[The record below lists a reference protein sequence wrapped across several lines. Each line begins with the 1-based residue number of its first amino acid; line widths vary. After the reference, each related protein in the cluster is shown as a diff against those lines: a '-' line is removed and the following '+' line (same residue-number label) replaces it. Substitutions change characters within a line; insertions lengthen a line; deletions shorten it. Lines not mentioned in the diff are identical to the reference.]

1 MTSNPLTLLEVHLRT
16 RQFRHHG
23 KASSTKPSVEHTE
36 LKQSPLAARNLILFS
51 PGYHR
56 WFVKRWC
63 ERLLAWSSI
72 IVIGPILL
80 LLAVLIR
87 ATSSGKAF
95 LWQERVG
102 LGGRVFQIV
111 KLRSMF
117 EDAEQWTGAVW
128 ALEDDPR
135 ITPLG
140 RYLRKLHLDELP
152 QIWNVARGEMSFIG
166 PRPERP
172 IFVNTLIGQIPGYE
186 CRLAVLPGV
195 TGLAQISLPPD
206 QTPDCVRRKI
216 ELDLEYIFTA
226 EPSLDLRIIFCTILK
241 MIGVPRVLAAKLSC
255 ICRELPAMSDPAEL
269 CEIDVNLH
277 SASDKLADAF
287 FPASSSSKH
296 TWLNSTSLT
305 VQG

>member
-1 MTSNPLTLLEVHLRT
+1 MSIPLTSLEVTLRT
-16 RQFRHHG
+16 KQFKHHDY
-23 KASSTKPSVEHTE
+23 TPSTE
-36 LKQSPLAARNLILFS
+36 LASKPDVKKPPLAARNLVLFA

-56 WFVKRWC
+56 WFIKRWC
-63 ERLLAWSSI
+63 ERLLAWSSL
-72 IVIGPILL
+72 IVVSPFLL
-80 LLAVLIR
+80 LLALLIR
-87 ATSSGKAF
+87 ASSKGQAF

-128 ALEDDPR
+128 ASEDDPR

-152 QIWNVARGEMSFIG
+152 QLWNVARGEMSFIG

-172 IFVNTLIGQIPGYE
+172 EFVDNLIDEVPGYE

-195 TGLAQISLPPD
+195 TGLAQVNLPPD
-206 QTPDCVRRKI
+206 QTQDCVRRKI

-226 EPSLDLRIIFCTILK
+226 EPSLDLRIVVCTVLK
-241 MIGVPRVLAAKLSC
+241 MIGIPRERAAKISHVF
-255 ICRELPAMSDPAEL
+255 REPSIMKAPVTLPRTIHSNSLAPSISDE
-269 CEIDVNLH
+269 N
-277 SASDKLADAF
+277 
-287 FPASSSSKH
+287 
-296 TWLNSTSLT
+296 WLNDPSLT

>member
-1 MTSNPLTLLEVHLRT
+1 MV
-16 RQFRHHG
+16 F
-23 KASSTKPSVEHTE
+23 
-36 LKQSPLAARNLILFS
+36 FS

-56 WFVKRWC
+56 WFVKRWI
-63 ERLLAWSSI
+63 ERLIAWSSI
-72 IVIGPILL
+72 IVVGPVLL
-80 LLAVLIR
+80 LLAILIR

-102 LGGRVFQIV
+102 LDGRVFQIV

-172 IFVNTLIGQIPGYE
+172 KFVDTLIDQIPGYE

-195 TGLAQISLPPD
+195 TGLAQVNLPPD
-206 QTPDCVRRKI
+206 QTPDCVRRKV

-241 MIGVPRVLAAKLSC
+241 MIGVPRERSAKLAY
-255 ICRELPAMSDPAEL
+255 IYRELSATPGLAEF
-269 CEIDVNLH
+269 CDTDDNLE
-277 SASDKLADAF
+277 F
-287 FPASSSSKH
+287 RGINRH
-296 TWLNSTSLT
+296 TCHIKSF
-305 VQG
+305 